1 MRYEKTHIPMFYDIL
16 EDEIVLTR
24 MIYEKCLDTF
34 KKSCFEE
41 IMTCSIEERE
51 PYLAATKVHWSK
63 IFEVRRSKERSCYLL
78 QSDLAMSMSRYVA
91 QSQHAS
97 VVKLIQ
103 LGTLFRDRIDPN
115 PDYRRGF
122 QQILSGIW
130 GIEHYCADVEL
141 LFLNYEALCAIKEL
155 KNIYLQ
161 ISNHCI
167 FEQIFVGLT
176 EKIRFEGIQCLE
188 ITDISISD
196 KKILYDLFK
205 KGQVGLKF
213 VKSAISKIND
223 MNIKNEMQKAVD
235 VGESIQRVADIPI
248 VFNLANLGGS
258 GHYSGMNY
266 RFYASIDSW
275 ENQLIADG
283 GRIDQ
288 LCEKFNKN
296 SHVSA
301 VCMGIGVQVIAQHL
315 KSLERNRVI
324 LLVEPEND
332 KYIEQAYCLCSKMQS
347 WSDAGVICIKRKK
360 WKKVFQSALYENVT
374 FILLYEDGNIEI
386 RADDINMK
394 RKLSKYLE
402 KENVCNETYRNNTNL

>member
-141 LFLNYEALCAIKEL
+141 LFLNYEAL
-155 KNIYLQ
+155 
-161 ISNHCI
+161 

-205 KGQVGLKF
+205 KAFTTLLR
-213 VKSAISKIND
+213 SAFAPTNKDVNRAEFGSLY
-223 MNIKNEMQKAVD
+223 IKP
-235 VGESIQRVADIPI
+235 GSSDI
-248 VFNLANLGGS
+248 
-258 GHYSGMNY
+258 
-266 RFYASIDSW
+266 
-275 ENQLIADG
+275 
-283 GRIDQ
+283 
-288 LCEKFNKN
+288 
-296 SHVSA
+296 
-301 VCMGIGVQVIAQHL
+301 
-315 KSLERNRVI
+315 
-324 LLVEPEND
+324 
-332 KYIEQAYCLCSKMQS
+332 
-347 WSDAGVICIKRKK
+347 
-360 WKKVFQSALYENVT
+360 
-374 FILLYEDGNIEI
+374 
-386 RADDINMK
+386 
-394 RKLSKYLE
+394 
-402 KENVCNETYRNNTNL
+402 